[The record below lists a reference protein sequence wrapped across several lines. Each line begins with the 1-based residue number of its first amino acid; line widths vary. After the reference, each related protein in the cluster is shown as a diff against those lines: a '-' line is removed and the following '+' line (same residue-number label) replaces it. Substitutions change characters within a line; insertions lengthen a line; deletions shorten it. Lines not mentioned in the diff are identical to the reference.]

1 VPSLDRLR
9 RHDARELIQYAATE
23 SNSANREAGSF
34 GIGETEPATL
44 KLALQNAV
52 LFLQVLEDA
61 LLVAVEPAGE
71 DDGQDLKD
79 GRHGARNGSG
89 LTKAVDQII

>member
-1 VPSLDRLR
+1 VPSQDRLR

-23 SNSANREAGSF
+23 SNSASREAGSF

-44 KLALQNAV
+44 KLALQDAV

-61 LLVAVEPAGE
+61 LLVAVDPAGE
-71 DDGQDLKD
+71 DDGENVEDR
-79 GRHGARNGSG
+79 GHGARDGSA
-89 LTKAVDQII
+89 LTLPRYQII